1 MLGRGNG
8 LRGAGQRHH
17 PADRGVGHGVNQE
30 VTGVAA
36 MAAFCWSVSEIF
48 SFIDIC
54 GILLTNHSLWRLSRT
69 RWPRSLA
76 P

>member
-17 PADRGVGHGVNQE
+17 PADRGVGHGI
-30 VTGVAA
+30 AA

-54 GILLTNHSLWRLSRT
+54 GILLIDHSIWRLSRT